1 MTPQDLPPRV
11 FSVNRAL
18 KAMKA
23 QTQRETHGP
32 ENSSYATLEMVPTVT
47 VHIFLVLGVGRL
59 VTRIHHEEM

>member
-1 MTPQDLPPRV
+1 M
-11 FSVNRAL
+11 NRAL

-32 ENSSYATLEMVPTVT
+32 ENSSYATLEKVPTVT
-47 VHIFLVLGVGRL
+47 VQIFLVLGVGVGRL

>member
-1 MTPQDLPPRV
+1 M
-11 FSVNRAL
+11 NRAL

-32 ENSSYATLEMVPTVT
+32 ENSSYVTLEMVPTVT